1 MRIVNLHLALLCVL
15 TACTSEVDKIQ
26 PTKTTITESVYSS
39 VTIQPDSL
47 YGVFSIVNG
56 ILDRNLV
63 EEGDLVSR
71 GTALAQIINSNPEL
85 NVENAKLS
93 YILAQQNYSGSAA
106 VLSSLEKEINNAMLR
121 LRNDSINYFRQKNLW
136 EQKIGSKSE
145 FENRKLAFE
154 LSSNSVQVLKDNY
167 KRTRNELGTKL
178 MQSNNIYK
186 TTLITNKDFTIKS
199 KINGKVYAL
208 YKNPGE
214 IVTTLGPIASVGS
227 SSVFIIEMLVDEVD
241 IVKIELGQKVLINL
255 DAYNGQIFTANV
267 SKVYPKKDERNQTF
281 TVEALFDEG
290 PNTLYPGLSG
300 EANIIIATKED
311 ALIIPLQYI
320 TEDGKV
326 KTEEGFV
333 PVKLGLKSMEAA
345 EVLSGI
351 SEETWI
357 IKPDE

>member
-1 MRIVNLHLALLCVL
+1 MRIVNLHLALLCAL
-15 TACTSEVDKIQ
+15 TACTSEVEKVQ

-154 LSSNSVQVLKDNY
+154 LSSNSVQILKDNY
-167 KRTRNELGTKL
+167 TRTRNELGTK
-178 MQSNNIYK
+178 
-186 TTLITNKDFTIKS
+186 
-199 KINGKVYAL
+199 
-208 YKNPGE
+208 
-214 IVTTLGPIASVGS
+214 
-227 SSVFIIEMLVDEVD
+227 
-241 IVKIELGQKVLINL
+241 
-255 DAYNGQIFTANV
+255 
-267 SKVYPKKDERNQTF
+267 
-281 TVEALFDEG
+281 
-290 PNTLYPGLSG
+290 
-300 EANIIIATKED
+300 
-311 ALIIPLQYI
+311 
-320 TEDGKV
+320 
-326 KTEEGFV
+326 
-333 PVKLGLKSMEAA
+333 
-345 EVLSGI
+345 
-351 SEETWI
+351 
-357 IKPDE
+357 